1 MRTYGL
7 TNEPSIIIADNH
19 YETSGGAVIPVR
31 MQAES
36 LRPLLRPV
44 SCGEFQGV
52 FMVDGNNAGRLLSF
66 PAPTAVPGLSAEDWS
81 FRILET
87 KDKLLDALDYLRVA
101 YDEML
106 AGKAVNPA
114 DQILANVEVILRNDE
129 ETPDYTIVAAI
140 RIRRPLSPD
149 AKRKVLLLFP
159 TACESCLAVEPTFRG
174 NQ

>member
-1 MRTYGL
+1 
-7 TNEPSIIIADNH
+7 
-19 YETSGGAVIPVR
+19 

-66 PAPTAVPGLSAEDWS
+66 PAPTAKLGSPAEDWS

-87 KDKLLDALDYLRVA
+87 KDKLLDALEFLRFA
-101 YDEML
+101 YNEML
-106 AGKAVNPA
+106 AGKVVRAA
-114 DQILANVEVILRNDE
+114 DEILANVEAILRNNE
-129 ETPDYTIVAAI
+129 EIPDYTVVAAT
-140 RIRRPLSPD
+140 RIHRPLSPN

-159 TACESCLAVEPTFRG
+159 TA
-174 NQ
+174 